1 MSFKELRN
9 DATIIEI
16 AGVKVYFIDYKNLII
31 SKKASNRTK
40 DILDIEELKKI
51 NPEI

>member
-1 MSFKELRN
+1 MP
-9 DATIIEI
+9 
-16 AGVKVYFIDYKNLII
+16 LII